1 MFSETYTMRVMAATF
16 VVAIIAL
23 SCKGPEAEPYDY
35 EHNPVQIVYDMQV
48 LQTKNSSASMRMHAP
63 VMKRFAYTKDSVE
76 HSYELYQDGFSVDAY
91 TPEGE
96 LETTITANE
105 ARHVTTKGGE
115 VWCAYGDVVITNHIK
130 GDRMV
135 TDTIYWNRE
144 EETIYTDCYVQLT
157 SYSGMMQGYGMTSD
171 ERARNSTILHPFDSW
186 SVSRDS
192 GDVYVDTINFL
203 GPKR

>member
-1 MFSETYTMRVMAATF
+1 MRVMAATF

-23 SCKGPEAEPYDY
+23 SCREPQAEPFDY
-35 EHNPVQIVYDMQV
+35 ENNPVQVVYDMQV
-48 LQTKNSSASMRMHAP
+48 LQTENSAASMRMHSP
-63 VMKRFAYTKDSVE
+63 VMKRFAFRKDSVN
-76 HSYELYQDGFSVDAY
+76 HSYELYLEGFNVDAY

-96 LETTITANE
+96 LETTITAKE
-105 ARHVTTKGGE
+105 ARHVTTEGRE
-115 VWCAYGDVVITNHIK
+115 SWCAYGDVVVTNHIK

-144 EETIYTDCYVQLT
+144 EQKIYTDCYVRLS

-171 ERARNSTILHPFDSW
+171 ERARNTIILHPFDSW